1 MLITRYD
8 SEHVGYRLTP
18 EEVRDFDR
26 DLASIKVYHPAD
38 PDWHHGAAAR
48 AAFLDKF
55 WTARWRFIADKERS
69 CT

>member
-26 DLASIKVYHPAD
+26 DLASIKVYHGAD
-38 PDWHHGAAAR
+38 AR

-55 WTARWRFIADKERS
+55 WSARWRFIADKERS